1 MDSPDDSLAPR
12 PVLGCPRT
20 VWITTRKSMSL
31 LIWKWKDKGLMSYS
45 LRGTEEYLMPLRV
58 LVEMVA
64 SKVIL
69 EGSLSNGS
77 IWAKF

>member
-1 MDSPDDSLAPR
+1 
-12 PVLGCPRT
+12 
-20 VWITTRKSMSL
+20 MSL

-45 LRGTEEYLMPLRV
+45 LRGTKEYLMPLRV